1 MDSSE
6 LDDLAKE
13 FAVLGADLHGDAKN
27 EAALRMMQLA
37 VKHVP
42 GCSWASITV
51 ITNNRS
57 RTVASSDPVAEAAAR
72 LQYQFEQGPCLQV
85 DADGHSYLLFD
96 VEHERRWPA
105 YAHALMRQTLVRSV
119 LSFDLAGR
127 ERAALNLFG
136 AAAGCFEDE
145 DVRLGAVFAAHTTTA
160 LALYLAEERADN
172 LEIALA
178 SNRQIGIAI
187 GILMAYHRVTQDEA
201 FGLLRIAS
209 QHLHIKLRDI
219 AQDVAETGTLPDLST
234 PSDPMRT
241 KGTSRPSS
249 RGPEPRS

>member
-13 FAVLGADLHGDAKN
+13 FAALGADLHGDAEN
-27 EAALRMMQLA
+27 GAVLHRMMQLA
-37 VKHVP
+37 VKHIP
-42 GCSWASITV
+42 GCSWASITL

-57 RTVASSDPVAEAAAR
+57 RTVASSDPVADEADR
-72 LQYQFEQGPCLQV
+72 LQYQFEQGPCLQAAI
-85 DADGHSYLLFD
+85 DEHSYLLFD
-96 VEHERRWPA
+96 VEHEQRWST
-105 YAHALMRQTLVRSV
+105 YARALLRQTPVRSV
-119 LSFDLAGR
+119 LTFDLGGD

-136 AAAGCFEDE
+136 AAAGCFEDA
-145 DVRLGAVFAAHTTTA
+145 DVQFGAVFAAHTTTA

-172 LEIALA
+172 LTAALA

-201 FGLLRIAS
+201 FDMLRSAS

-219 AQDVAETGTLPDLST
+219 AQDVVETGTLPDL
-234 PSDPMRT
+234 PMR
-241 KGTSRPSS
+241 RQ
-249 RGPEPRS
+249 